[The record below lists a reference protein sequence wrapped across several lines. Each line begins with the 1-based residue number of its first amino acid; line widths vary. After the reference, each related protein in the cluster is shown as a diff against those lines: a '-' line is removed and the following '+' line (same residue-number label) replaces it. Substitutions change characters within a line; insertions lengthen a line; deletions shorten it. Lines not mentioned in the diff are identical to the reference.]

1 VSVHDNFF
9 FRGGHSLLGTQL
21 LTKIGETFGVELSL
35 LSLFEHPTLAE
46 MSEQIEHLIYAKLES
61 VKLEAADSRKREL
74 APAGMRR
81 EDVA

>member
-1 VSVHDNFF
+1 
-9 FRGGHSLLGTQL
+9 
-21 LTKIGETFGVELSL
+21 L

-46 MSEQIEHLIYAKLES
+46 MSEQIEILIYAKLEA
-61 VKLEAADSRKREL
+61 AADPGKREL